1 MEIDILKKKIY
12 LFLNIAFVFLVVLLV
27 SLFNN
32 NLYGNFYYY
41 SIVVFSIIILNLI
54 LVKVFNLIFST
65 NDKINKKILK
75 SLLIALINCI
85 SIAVVNDLLDITNN
99 NNTLSLTIF
108 IVLLFLM
115 NLILDNLLNKFLSFS
130 K

>member
-27 SLFNN
+27 SLLNN

-41 SIVVFSIIILNLI
+41 SIIVFSIIILNLI